1 MKLEAFRFLLFTF
14 PLFPFT
20 FCPLPFSLLHFTLHY
35 LARFARVRGGRREK
49 RLFFKKSLRGRFLK
63 TAHASG
69 EEMFH
74 GR

>member
-1 MKLEAFRFLLFTF
+1 VVVPELFLVAGPSTAGFYLVMKVLSNSWSFFISPASLE
-14 PLFPFT
+14 
-20 FCPLPFSLLHFTLHY
+20 
-35 LARFARVRGGRREK
+35 FAEGAEK
-49 RLFFKKSLRGRFLK
+49 SESFFKKSLRGRFLK